1 MAEREGEKERSTYC
15 DDLTLEQAEE
25 WDKTQMGS
33 DDELIFPNRVHLE
46 DDWGDHAPFKYY
58 GFTL

>member
-1 MAEREGEKERSTYC
+1 VAEREGEKERSTYC

-46 DDWGDHAPFKYY
+46 DD
-58 GFTL
+58 